1 MRNKTHLIFDMDG
14 TLIDSSELLA
24 NTINYVRRQIGL
36 PPLAEEA
43 IVHALNDTTRNPAQF
58 YYEAER
64 FEPIHEHYFQEYYLQ
79 NHHRQSRLYEGV
91 DTFLEEAGRT
101 HALSVATNAYD
112 VSARPMLENLGIA
125 HHFDLI
131 LCADLVPKPKP
142 HPHMLE
148 SIVDH
153 YGVERESFV
162 MIGDGERDMLAAQ
175 NAGIDALLVAWGF
188 SRHDDAVGS
197 VEQLRER
204 LGIGEK
210 AS

>member
-1 MRNKTHLIFDMDG
+1 
-14 TLIDSSELLA
+14 
-24 NTINYVRRQIGL
+24 
-36 PPLAEEA
+36 
-43 IVHALNDTTRNPAQF
+43 
-58 YYEAER
+58 
-64 FEPIHEHYFQEYYLQ
+64 
-79 NHHRQSRLYEGV
+79 
-91 DTFLEEAGRT
+91 
-101 HALSVATNAYD
+101 
-112 VSARPMLENLGIA
+112 
-125 HHFDLI
+125 
-131 LCADLVPKPKP
+131 
-142 HPHMLE
+142 MLE

-188 SRHDDAVGS
+188 SSHDDAVGS